1 MRESGAAVE
10 TDRILARHRVVM
22 IRGCLEVANRYRY
35 DPREHGVYERG
46 EERRAVA
53 VETLKDYV
61 GGRWLESLSTNAQD
75 VRNPATG
82 EVLGSVPLGTAAD
95 VDRAA
100 RAAHAAFASW
110 RSTPPV
116 QRARHLFE
124 LKSLLEKNAEELART
139 VTRENGKTLDEAR
152 GSVRRGIECVEVA
165 AGAPSMLM
173 GQVLEDV
180 AKGIDCESVRQPIG
194 VFACIAP
201 FNFPAMVPMWFYPF
215 AVACGNTFVCKPSEQ
230 VPFTQ
235 KLVFELAH
243 DAGFP
248 PGVLN
253 LVNGGKECVDALCA
267 HPLVRGISFVGSS
280 PVAEHVYRTA
290 AAHGKRVQALG
301 GAKNF
306 LIVMPDA
313 NREPTLKAITDSAFG
328 CAGERCLAGSVVL
341 AVGESQGWLRD
352 GLKQRAESLRIG
364 DGSAAS
370 TTMGPLIS
378 EKHRAR
384 VIGYIEKGVAEGAEL
399 VADGRRTQVS
409 DRGFFLGASLF
420 DGVTPEMTIAREE
433 IFGPVLCMMRVESLD
448 EALAIAREQ
457 PLANASSIFTQSGK
471 SARDFKY
478 NVEASMAGINIG
490 VAAPMSFFG
499 FGGAKKSFFGDL
511 KAHGREAFDFYT
523 DKKVVISRWE

>member
-1 MRESGAAVE
+1 MAS
-10 TDRILARHRVVM
+10 
-22 IRGCLEVANRYRY
+22 
-35 DPREHGVYERG
+35 ER
-46 EERRAVA
+46 
-53 VETLKDYV
+53 LKDYV
-61 GGRWLESLSTNAQD
+61 GGKWIASLGKRTQE
-75 VRNPATG
+75 VRNPASG
-82 EVLGSVPLGTAAD
+82 ELIGEVPLGTAAD
-95 VDRAA
+95 VDRAT
-100 RAAHAAFASW
+100 RAAHDAFPAW
-110 RSTPPV
+110 RATPAV

-124 LKSLLEKNAEELART
+124 LKNLLERNAEELART

-215 AVACGNTFVCKPSEQ
+215 AVACGNTFICKPSEQ
-230 VPFTQ
+230 VPFSQ
-235 KLVFELAH
+235 KLVFELVH
-243 DAGFP
+243 EAGFP
-248 PGVLN
+248 SGVLN

-267 HPLVRGISFVGSS
+267 HPLIRGVSFVGSS
-280 PVAEHVYRTA
+280 PVAEHVYKTA
-290 AAHGKRVQALG
+290 AANGKRVQALG

-313 NREPTLKAITDSAFG
+313 NREGTLKAITDSAFG

-341 AVGESQGWLRD
+341 AVGESHAWLRE
-352 GLKQRAESLRIG
+352 GLKQRAASMKLG
-364 DGSAAS
+364 DGAEAGV
-370 TTMGPLIS
+370 TMGPLIS

-384 VIGYIEKGVAEGAEL
+384 VVGYIEKGLKEGAEL
-399 VADGRRTQVS
+399 VIDGRSAKAQAK
-409 DRGFFLGASLF
+409 GYFLGASLF
-420 DGVTPEMTIAREE
+420 DQVKPEMTIAREE
-433 IFGPVLCMMRVESLD
+433 IFGPVLCLMQVESLD
-448 EALAIAREQ
+448 EALDVARHQ
-457 PLANASSIFTQSGK
+457 PLANASSIFTTSGK

-478 NVEASMAGINIG
+478 NVEASMVGVNIG
-490 VAAPMSFFG
+490 VAAPMSMFG
-499 FGGAKKSFFGDL
+499 FGGAKGSFFGDL

>member
-1 MRESGAAVE
+1 MAS
-10 TDRILARHRVVM
+10 AR
-22 IRGCLEVANRYRY
+22 LE
-35 DPREHGVYERG
+35 
-46 EERRAVA
+46 
-53 VETLKDYV
+53 DYV
-61 GGRWLESLSTNAQD
+61 GGNWVASLSKSAQD

-82 EVLGSVPLGTAAD
+82 EVIGSVPLGTAAD

-100 RAAHAAFASW
+100 NAAHAAFAAW
-110 RSTPPV
+110 RATPAV

-124 LKSLLEKNAEELART
+124 LKYLLEKNAEELART

-201 FNFPAMVPMWFYPF
+201 FNFPAMVPLWFYPF
-215 AVACGNTFVCKPSEQ
+215 GVACGNTFICKPSEQ
-230 VPFTQ
+230 VPFSQ
-235 KLVFELAH
+235 KFIFELVH

-248 PGVLN
+248 AGVLN
-253 LVNGGKECVDALCA
+253 LVNGGKECVNALCT
-267 HPLVRGISFVGSS
+267 HPKIKGISFVGSS
-280 PVAEHVYRTA
+280 PVAEHVYKTA

-306 LIVMPDA
+306 MIVMPDA
-313 NREPTLKAITDSAFG
+313 DRESTLKAISDSAFG

-341 AVGESQGWLRD
+341 AVGESHAWLRD
-352 GLKQRAESLRIG
+352 GLKKRAEALKIG
-364 DGSAAS
+364 DGTADGV
-370 TTMGPLIS
+370 TMGPLIS
-378 EKHRAR
+378 DAHRAR
-384 VIGYIEKGVAEGAEL
+384 VVGYIEKGVKEGAE
-399 VADGRRTQVS
+399 VVTDGRAKKTQ
-409 DRGFFLGASLF
+409 DKGYFLGATLF
-420 DGVTPEMTIAREE
+420 DRVKPEMTIAREE
-433 IFGPVLCMMRVESLD
+433 IFGPVLCMMQVDSLD
-448 EALAIAREQ
+448 KALAVTREQ

-471 SARDFKY
+471 SARTFKY
-478 NVEASMAGINIG
+478 NVEASMAGVNIG

-499 FGGAKKSFFGDL
+499 FGGAKGSFFGDL